1 VQPLESRTA
10 LVTGAGRG
18 IGRASALAF
27 AAAGA
32 RVVVVDIDED
42 GGKETTALIG
52 DAGGEA
58 AFVAA
63 DLTRAADVIAMV
75 DRARSAYG
83 RLDCAHNNAG
93 ILGAATTLH
102 RYDDD
107 EWHKVVAVNQTA
119 VYLCMKHEIA
129 AFLADGGPGA
139 IVNTASYSALVGV
152 PFASAYVATKHAVL
166 GLTRAAAVEYGRK
179 GIRVNAVCPGT
190 VRTEMTVERIGDNEK
205 MEQAMYATT
214 PMHRLA
220 EPDEVAAAAVWLCT
234 DAASFV
240 NGHAMAVD
248 GGALAQ

>member
-1 VQPLESRTA
+1 MEPLEGRTA

-32 RVVVVDIDED
+32 AVVVVDIDEA
-42 GGKETTALIG
+42 GGKETVGQIA
-52 DAGGEA
+52 DNGGEA
-58 AFVAA
+58 TYVAA
-63 DLTRAADVIAMV
+63 DLTRADDVVTMV
-75 DRARSAYG
+75 ERALSTYG

-93 ILGAATTLH
+93 ILGAASVLH
-102 RYDDD
+102 RYDDE

-129 AFLADGGPGA
+129 AFLAAGTPGA
-139 IVNTASYSALVGV
+139 IVNTASYAALVAV
-152 PFASAYVATKHAVL
+152 PFAAAYVATKHAVV
-166 GLTRAAAVEYGRK
+166 GLTKAAAVEYGRK
-179 GIRVNAVCPGT
+179 GVRVNAVCPGT
-190 VRTEMTVERIGDNEK
+190 VRTDMTVERIGGDEK

-220 EPDEVAAAAVWLCT
+220 DPEEIAAAAVWLCT

-240 NGHAMAVD
+240 NGHTMSVD
-248 GGALAQ
+248 GGAVAQ